1 MTKQTALQG
10 PLGDPATELARLVRQ
25 CRYRMP
31 SDNGVMSQE
40 TAAHLVG
47 CSLQWYRRLESGRA
61 ADYSEEMLEGVARGL
76 QMTDSERYLLFWLGR
91 GRSAPGRHPVT
102 EALGESL
109 LAMVEVMPWPAWITD
124 PAGVIQMRNRYLA
137 DWLPETAGS
146 DNFVAW
152 VIRDQSAR
160 ETLLDWKTTW
170 LPAAVAYVKM
180 TIAIIPKDER
190 VQALVRELAKCAPAR
205 ELWENAA
212 VERIEP
218 GADIAMRPLRLLRN
232 GSPVQVNWTAL
243 NAPGAS
249 EARLV
254 QLIPPMAKKRK
265 QKLGV

>member
-1 MTKQTALQG
+1 MTKQSPPQG
-10 PLGDPATELARLVRQ
+10 PMGDPATELARLVRQ

-31 SDNGVMSQE
+31 SANGVMSQE
-40 TAAHLVG
+40 VAAHLVG

-76 QMTDSERYLLFWLGR
+76 NMTDSERYLLLWLGR

-102 EALGESL
+102 EALGVSL
-109 LAMVEVMPWPAWITD
+109 LAMVDVLPWPAWITD
-124 PAGVIQMRNRYLA
+124 PAGVIQLRNRYLA

-146 DNFVAW
+146 DNFVTW
-152 VIRDQSAR
+152 VIRDQTAR
-160 ETLLDWKTTW
+160 EKLVDWKKTW

-180 TIAIIPKDER
+180 TMAIIPKDER
-190 VQALVRELAKCAPAR
+190 VQALVRELAKSAPAR

-218 GADIAMRPLRLLRN
+218 GADIAMQPLQLLRD
-232 GSPVQVNWTAL
+232 GSAVKVIWTVL
-243 NAPGAS
+243 TAPGAS

-254 QLIPPMAKKRK
+254 QLIPPKVKKRK
-265 QKLGV
+265 